1 MKQIKTPDTAAELI
15 KQFEGVE
22 NNATV
27 MQAAAAVYEAITER
41 HPTSANNFVVTM
53 EFLDAANKQAWEGL
67 KEMQKLPEEEQHYL
81 FNGEL
86 SALESFTNIVL
97 EAFQDET
104 LDDITRPA
112 KILARA
118 AEEAQR
124 AMDSVAE
131 PLGQIRSLQAQMEA
145 GLISDLKISI
155 E

>member
-22 NNATV
+22 NNAAV
-27 MQAAAAVYEAITER
+27 MEALAFVYEKIAEK
-41 HPTSANNFVVTM
+41 HPTSATNFVVTM
-53 EFLDAANKQAWEGL
+53 EFLDAANKQAWEGM
-67 KEMQKLPEEEQHYL
+67 KEMQQLPEAEQHYL

-97 EAFQDET
+97 DAFQDET
-104 LDDITRPA
+104 LDDTTRPA

-118 AEEAQR
+118 AEESQR
-124 AMDSVAE
+124 AIDSVAE
-131 PLGQIRSLQAQMEA
+131 PLSQIRFLQAQLEA
-145 GLISDLKISI
+145 GLISDLNITV

>member
-1 MKQIKTPDTAAELI
+1 MKEIKTPNTAGELI

-22 NNATV
+22 NNAVV
-27 MQAAAAVYEAITER
+27 MQAAAAVYEAITEK

-53 EFLDAANKQAWEGL
+53 DFLDAANKQAWEGM
-67 KEMQKLPEEEQHYL
+67 KEMQQLPEEEQHYL

-104 LDDITRPA
+104 LDDTTRPA

-124 AMDSVAE
+124 AIDSVAE
-131 PLGQIRSLQAQMEA
+131 PLQQIRFLQEQMKA
-145 GLISDLKISI
+145 GVISDLQISI